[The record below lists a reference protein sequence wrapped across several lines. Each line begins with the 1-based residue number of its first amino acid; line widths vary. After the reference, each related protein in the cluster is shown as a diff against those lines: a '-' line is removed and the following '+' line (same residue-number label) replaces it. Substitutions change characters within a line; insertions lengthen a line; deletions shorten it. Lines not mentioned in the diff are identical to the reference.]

1 MIEIA
6 ETRSP
11 VGPLRLAVAGGRL
24 AALVFVDG
32 WGAAERRLASRFRGE
47 DLKPA
52 RDPAGVVGLLGAYF
66 DGDLAALDGIDV
78 DAGGTPFQRSVWTA
92 LREVPAGHTASYADL
107 ARAARSARAVRAVGT
122 ATGANPVCI
131 VVPCHRIV
139 RSDGSL
145 GGYGGGID
153 RKRWLLAHERR
164 HASS

>member
-11 VGPLRLAVAGGRL
+11 VGPLRIAVAGGRL
-24 AALVFVDG
+24 AALVFADG
-32 WGAAERRLASRFRGE
+32 WEAAERRLAARFRGE

-52 RDPAGVVGLLGAYF
+52 RDPAGVVARLGAYF
-66 DGDLAALDGIDV
+66 EGDLAAFGGIDV
-78 DAGGTPFQRSVWTA
+78 DAGGTPFQRRVWAA
-92 LREVPAGHTASYADL
+92 LRAVKAGRTASYADL

-122 ATGANPVCI
+122 AMGANPVCI

-145 GGYGGGID
+145 GGYGGGLD
-153 RKRWLLAHERR
+153 RKRWLLEHERR